1 MTGSLCLALKINLWS
16 FLSHLWKSIMILK
29 TLILLITLPGLESLV
44 LTQDK
49 AMPAKQG
56 ENVKISC
63 KSDANRDYALTWYQQ
78 KPGQAPKF
86 LLVDSTR
93 ASGLPS
99 RFTYS
104 GSGTQEYLHINGVQA
119 EDEAVYYCACHGC
132 GTGSP
137 TFFGGGTEVT
147 FDIKSP
153 PSLVL
158 LAPSQTQSSGDEV
171 RVVCLAQGFRPDSA
185 TLSWSDNENAV
196 AGTEVQTSSSLR
208 QSDGTFIKFSTL
220 KLSPERWS
228 SGRTYTCHVN
238 HLALSAPL
246 SQSTSAE
253 KCS

>member
-1 MTGSLCLALKINLWS
+1 MTLNTVSLTA
-16 FLSHLWKSIMILK
+16 
-29 TLILLITLPGLESLV
+29 ILLTLTGLKALV
-44 LTQDK
+44 LTQEK
-49 AMPAKQG
+49 AISVQVG
-56 ENVKISC
+56 QNVKILCSP
-63 KSDANRDYALTWYQQ
+63 SEGSWGLTWYQQ
-78 KPGQAPKF
+78 KPGQSPKF

-104 GSGTQEYLHINGVQA
+104 ESGSQEYLHINGVQA
-119 EDEAVYYCACHGC
+119 EDEAVYYCACHNC
-132 GTGSP
+132 VGTG
-137 TFFGGGTEVT
+137 TVLQFN
-147 FDIKSP
+147 DHIKSP

-158 LAPSQTQSSGDEV
+158 LAPSQSLSSGDDV
-171 RVVCLAQGFRPDSA
+171 RVVCLVKGFRPDSA

-196 AGTEVQTSSSLR
+196 AGTEVQTSSSQR

>member
-1 MTGSLCLALKINLWS
+1 
-16 FLSHLWKSIMILK
+16 MILK
-29 TLILLITLPGLESLV
+29 TLILLVTLPGLESLV

-49 AMPAKQG
+49 AIAGKQG

-78 KPGQAPKF
+78 KPGQSPKF

-93 ASGLPS
+93 ASGLPK
-99 RFTYS
+99 
-104 GSGTQEYLHINGVQA
+104 YLIINGVQA
-119 EDEAVYYCACHGC
+119 EDEAVYYCACHFTLTLC
-132 GTGSP
+132 YTAV
-137 TFFGGGTEVT
+137 FGGGTEVT

-158 LAPSQTQSSGDEV
+158 LAPSQSLSSGDDV
-171 RVVCLAQGFRPDSA
+171 RVVCLVKGFRPDSA

-196 AGTEVQTSSSLR
+196 AGTEVQTSSSQR